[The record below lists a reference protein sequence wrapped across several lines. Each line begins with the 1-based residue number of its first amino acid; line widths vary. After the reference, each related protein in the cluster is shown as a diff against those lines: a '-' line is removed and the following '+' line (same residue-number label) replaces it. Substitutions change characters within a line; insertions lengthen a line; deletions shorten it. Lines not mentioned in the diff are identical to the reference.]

1 MIKLVR
7 KIFIICLIVLL
18 SFLLAGSG
26 MQGYVLCNG
35 EDGHIAI
42 EAEDSIC
49 CSETSN
55 CSSQEYS
62 ADSAEREIS
71 SDNDCGACTDISISI
86 GFVAVSKESS
96 HVNPAFPTSSIIS
109 FTTVDNNDF
118 SGYLSVSEFWI
129 PPPYFT
135 PLRSIVLLI

>member
-1 MIKLVR
+1 
-7 KIFIICLIVLL
+7 
-18 SFLLAGSG
+18 
-26 MQGYVLCNG
+26 MQGNVLCNG

-42 EAEDSIC
+42 EAEGSIC
-49 CSETSN
+49 CSEISN
-55 CSSQEYS
+55 GSSQEYS

-71 SDNDCGACTDISISI
+71 SDHDCGACTDISISI

-96 HVNPAFPTSSIIS
+96 RFNPAFPASSIIE
-109 FTTVDNNDF
+109 FTAVDNHDI
-118 SGYLSVSEFWI
+118 SDYLSVSEIFA